1 MEQGDSM
8 TPYER
13 VKAAW
18 DSPARRDEL
27 HRAAEAMAAEG
38 FTQQDIE
45 EGLEELL
52 LEVRAA
58 GADDDT
64 EEIINGVWDRLTGW
78 CQEKW
83 HIKTRPVVEPPP
95 APANGQIDPAGSP
108 NAPSEHV

>member
-1 MEQGDSM
+1 M

-18 DSPARRDEL
+18 DTPDRENGLDHAVET
-27 HRAAEAMAAEG
+27 MAAEG
-38 FTQQDIE
+38 LTQKAIE
-45 EGLEELL
+45 GGLKTLL

-78 CQEKW
+78 CHEDW
-83 HIKTRPVVEPPP
+83 HIHARTDVPADSPASANGHAVPADTP
-95 APANGQIDPAGSP
+95 APTDAR
-108 NAPSEHV
+108 